1 MKIICIEWKL
11 WRLNWNDIWIYL
23 ACTRRSV
30 CDQRHFVSKSIAKKS
45 ELITVWDCVLAVI
58 RSQKKKLK
66 CSYIVDAC
74 SNLKKKT
81 DDKNN
86 NDNDDNCHEY
96 HNKGNNDY
104 NDVMMIKIMNK
115 YYFQYL
121 PRVS

>member
-1 MKIICIEWKL
+1 M
-11 WRLNWNDIWIYL
+11 
-23 ACTRRSV
+23 
-30 CDQRHFVSKSIAKKS
+30 
-45 ELITVWDCVLAVI
+45 I
-58 RSQKKKLK
+58 RSPKKKLK

-96 HNKGNNDY
+96 DNKGNNYY

-115 YYFQYL
+115 YHFQYL
-121 PRVS
+121 LKVS